1 MTDTAKPSKSR
12 VRKPATKKPAD
23 TVNDISEAVATALDV
38 GTKSFAIGHALGEK
52 LATIEQ
58 TLNTDHGTSIVD
70 LLGDV
75 ARQFRGI
82 KF

>member
-1 MTDTAKPSKSR
+1 MTDTVKPRKNR

-38 GTKSFAIGHALGEK
+38 GVKAFTIGHALGEK
-52 LATIEQ
+52 LAAIEQ
-58 TLNTDHGTSIVD
+58 TLNADHGISIVD

-75 ARQFRGI
+75 ARQFHGI